1 MGIFDK
7 RIAFKPFEFPEI
19 LKYREAIKHSRWDV
33 EEFNFSSDKFEFK
46 HKLTDNERET
56 IKRTLLAIS
65 QIEVSVKTFWGKLG
79 DHIPKPEFNSVG
91 ITFAENEVVHSEAYS
106 KLLEEL
112 GFNSEFDLLL
122 QNPVIGGRVDY
133 LTKYLKNSG
142 ENAKQ
147 VYTLNLALFSMFIEN
162 VSLFSQFAIVK
173 SFTEKKNLLKE
184 IDTVIEATMKEEIIH
199 AQLGMYVIN
208 LIKKEYP
215 EWFNEEFY
223 EKINRACKKAYE
235 AEIKIIDWIFEN
247 GEISSVSSD
256 TIKEF
261 IKVRFNESLEAIGG
275 KKLFE
280 IEEEKLKS
288 LYWMTEA
295 IHGYVR
301 NDFFS
306 TQGTNY
312 TKYQKSITANDLF

>member
-7 RIAFKPFEFPEI
+7 RVAFKPYEFPEI

-46 HKLTDNERET
+46 HKLSDNEREI

-184 IDTVIEATMKEEIIH
+184 IDTVIEATMKEEIVH
-199 AQLGMYVIN
+199 AQLGMYIIN

-215 EWFNEEFY
+215 EWFNDEFY
-223 EKINRACKKAYE
+223 EKINRACKKAFE

-247 GEISSVSSD
+247 GEIDSVSSE

-261 IKVRFNESLEAIGG
+261 IKVRFNDSLVSIGG
-275 KKLFE
+275 SKLFD
-280 IEEEKLKS
+280 IDEEKVKP

-295 IHGYVR
+295 IYGYVR

>member
-1 MGIFDK
+1 MSIFDK

>member
-7 RIAFKPFEFPEI
+7 RVAFKPFEYPEVI
-19 LKYREAIKHSRWDV
+19 KYRNAIKQSRWDV
-33 EEFNFSSDKFEFK
+33 EEFTFISDKHEFK
-46 HKLTDNERET
+46 HQLTDNEREV

-65 QIEVSVKTFWGKLG
+65 QIEVSVKTFWTKLG
-79 DHIPKPEFNSVG
+79 DHLPKPEFSAVG
-91 ITFAENEVVHSEAYS
+91 ITFGENEVVHSEAYS

-142 ENAKQ
+142 DNAKQ

-215 EWFNEEFY
+215 EWFDVEFY
-223 EKINRACKKAYE
+223 EKIYRACKKAYDAE
-235 AEIKIIDWIFEN
+235 ANILDWIFAN
-247 GEISSVSSD
+247 GEIDSISLVSL
-256 TIKEF
+256 KEF
-261 IKVRFNESLEAIGG
+261 IKTRFNDSIKAIGG
-275 KKLFE
+275 VEMFE
-280 IEEEKLKS
+280 INEEHLKD
-288 LYWMTEA
+288 LYWMIEA
-295 IHGYVR
+295 IYGYVR
-301 NDFFS
+301 NDFFN

-312 TKYQKSITANDLF
+312 TKFQKPVTKNDLF

>member
-7 RIAFKPFEFPEI
+7 RVAFKPYEYPEI

-33 EEFNFSSDKFEFK
+33 EQFKFESDKFEFK
-46 HKLTDNERET
+46 HKLTDNEKEV

-122 QNPVIGGRVDY
+122 LNPVIGGRVDY

-142 ENAKQ
+142 DNAKQ

-184 IDTVIEATMKEEIIH
+184 VDTVIEATMKEEVIH
-199 AQLGMYVIN
+199 AQLGMYLIN

-215 EWFNEEFY
+215 EWFNVEFY
-223 EKINRACKKAYE
+223 EKIERACRKAYD
-235 AEIKIIDWIFEN
+235 AEVKILEWIFEN
-247 GEISSVSSD
+247 GDIDSISLEHV
-256 TIKEF
+256 KEF
-261 IKVRFNESLEAIGG
+261 IKLRFNDSLQTIGG
-275 KKLFE
+275 KPMFE
-280 IEEEKLKS
+280 IDQEKIKP
-288 LYWMTEA
+288 LYWMVEA
-295 IHGYVR
+295 IYAYVR
-301 NDFFS
+301 NDFFN
-306 TQGTNY
+306 TETTNY
-312 TKYQKSITANDLF
+312 TKFNKPVTANDLF